1 MTINR
6 ALAAISAIS
15 GVLLARMAGLGRI
28 LAGAL
33 VVRVACIGVFA
44 CASTFA
50 VVDATLFCVAPACA
64 ETVGVDSIEN
74 SFPANTSN
82 SNTDS
87 KPSSSGEAV
96 YTPAS
101 KTTRIAPLGSPLSG
115 SVRVIDQVRTLRLKR
130 AESTSS
136 TADQSLGQ
144 GAGQNSGPSLGQSSG
159 PSLGQSSGQ
168 SSGQSGGLA
177 DSGLQALFPS
187 KDSFNPPP
195 SLSGFAGAG
204 SGSSSSDFNTSDQVK
219 SKKKHAYIW
228 NMSLAGGYY
237 DVTNTFQGVVPGD
250 KLYLYG
256 GYMADGHTPVPS
268 GPVPMN
274 HGGHIRWTPIMGVP
288 PD

>member
-6 ALAAISAIS
+6 VLAAICAIS
-15 GVLLARMAGLGRI
+15 GLFARLPGLGRTLVGT
-28 LAGAL
+28 LA
-33 VVRVACIGVFA
+33 VRVACIGVFA
-44 CASTFA
+44 CASSFA
-50 VVDATLFCVAPACA
+50 VVDATLFCVAPAGA
-64 ETVGVDSIEN
+64 ETVSVDSIES

-82 SNTDS
+82 TDS
-87 KPSSSGEAV
+87 KTSGAVEPV

-101 KTTRIAPLGSPLSG
+101 QTTRIAPLGSPLSG

-144 GAGQNSGPSLGQSSG
+144 GAGQ
-159 PSLGQSSGQ
+159 SSGQ
-168 SSGQSGGLA
+168 SSGQSLGPSLGQSSGLA

-204 SGSSSSDFNTSDQVK
+204 TGSSSSDFNTSDQVK